1 GRLGRR
7 RPDPG
12 GRVPRA
18 VARCALRGPGVVDD
32 HAAAR
37 GGRAG
42 VPERLV
48 LDPTADGPT
57 VIGAVMQT
65 VMIVLA
71 GALLGTVAGVVA
83 FGGLSWTLARLP
95 RSRSPGLLVA
105 ASLLVRLAVVAL
117 VA

>member
-1 GRLGRR
+1 
-7 RPDPG
+7 
-12 GRVPRA
+12 
-18 VARCALRGPGVVDD
+18 
-32 HAAAR
+32 
-37 GGRAG
+37 
-42 VPERLV
+42 
-48 LDPTADGPT
+48 
-57 VIGAVMQT
+57 MQT

-117 VA
+117 VALVAASAGLVAVVALLGGLLATRTVLVRRARALPEVVT